1 MSEKP
6 TAPTVW
12 LSVVIPAF
20 NEEGRLASTLSRVSS
35 YLASRR
41 RDFEILVVDDG
52 SSDETLSVAE
62 SLAAVGVKP
71 LRLAENRGKG
81 AALRLGVLQSHGRY
95 VLLCDA
101 DLSTPIEEIE
111 KLEARMRDCDLV
123 LGSRALA
130 SSDIRRR
137 QPRHRE
143 WMGRVFN
150 LMLRLG
156 GIVTLRDTQCGFKL
170 IEGSVA
176 RGLFDLLT
184 TRGFAYDVELVWLAD
199 RLKLAVAEVG
209 VVWRDSPQA
218 SKVRAWRDPVRMM
231 LEVAGFLARHSFG
244 VRPYFHPRYR
254 ALTAPVDAVI
264 PPGRQPNRLPRQWLR
279 RQWALALLLSC
290 VVALGFQGS
299 RAIFEPDEGFYTNV
313 ALGMEQSG
321 DWTVPRL
328 NGEPFLDKPPLL
340 YWGVGWGVRLLG
352 TNEWGARTAQAL
364 WFVATSI
371 LVGLFAGRLWGAK
384 RGPLAAIVY
393 STMLAPAI
401 AADVL
406 TPDTILAFWSTFL
419 VYMYWRYF
427 TSDTRRAGWM
437 FALLMGLG
445 VGGGALAKG
454 PAILLFLPPIALH
467 LASKKGWRAVFR
479 PELIAAAVMA
489 AVIGGSWYLAVADK
503 LPGAWAYWLDN
514 QIAGRLWSD
523 NYHRN
528 PQWWAGLEVYGAVL
542 LVGGLPWTP
551 LWFWKWLRRLRAPA
565 RLAGGSQAAKAEHL
579 LIRFWFL
586 LPLAVLFVARSRLP
600 LYGLPLM
607 APLALATT
615 ALLLRGAFVTLDR
628 RRVAALALFWVALLI
643 TLRGVVSVLPFDE
656 SSREVAAA
664 LGRAGIAPPTRI
676 VAVDT
681 KESGLRFYG
690 YGEII
695 EARVRGSSYPFF
707 VSVPSLS
714 SLAEEDDLPRQ
725 GFAVVEDIGRRDT
738 VLGILEKAGFSCLDR
753 PAIYELEFL
762 ECTAP
767 ETSVG

>member
-1 MSEKP
+1 MREQP
-6 TAPTVW
+6 RAPTVW

-20 NEEGRLASTLSRVSS
+20 NEEGRLASTLRRVSS

-62 SLAAVGVKP
+62 SFAAVGVEP

-81 AALRLGVLQSHGRY
+81 AALRCGVLQSRGRY

-111 KLEARMRDCDLV
+111 KLEAEIPVSDLV

-143 WMGRVFN
+143 WMGRIFN

-156 GIVTLRDTQCGFKL
+156 GIVDLRDTQCGFKL

-176 RGLFDLLT
+176 RGLFALLT

-209 VVWRDSPQA
+209 VVWRDSPLA
-218 SKVRAWRDPVRMM
+218 SKVRAWRDPIRMM
-231 LEVAGFLARHSFG
+231 LEVARFLVRHSFG
-244 VRPYFHPRYR
+244 VRPFFHPRAVPSR
-254 ALTAPVDAVI
+254 ALVDAVI
-264 PPGRQPNRLPRQWLR
+264 PMQQQPNRLR

-290 VVALGFQGS
+290 VVALAFQGS

-313 ALGMEQSG
+313 ALGMAESG
-321 DWTVPRL
+321 DWTIPRL

-340 YWGVGWGVRLLG
+340 YWGVGWGVRLFG

-371 LVGLFAGRLWGAK
+371 VVGLFAGRLWGVEL
-384 RGPLAAIVY
+384 GPLAAIVY
-393 STMLAPAI
+393 SMMLAPAV

-427 TSDTRRAGWM
+427 TSGTRRAGWM

-445 VGGGALAKG
+445 VGGGVLAKG

-467 LASKKGWRAVFR
+467 LASKKGLRAVFR
-479 PELIAAAVMA
+479 PELMAGAVMA
-489 AVIGGSWYLAVADK
+489 AVIGGSWYFAVADK
-503 LPGAWAYWLDN
+503 LPGAWAYWFDN

-523 NYHRN
+523 RYHRN
-528 PQWWAGLEVYGAVL
+528 PQWWAGLEVYGALL

-551 LWFWKWLRRLRAPA
+551 LWIWKWLGRLRAPA

-579 LIRFWFL
+579 LIRCWLL
-586 LPLAVLFVARSRLP
+586 LPLAVLLVARSRLP

-607 APLALATT
+607 APLAMATA
-615 ALLLRGAFVTLDR
+615 ALLSHSTFAALDR
-628 RRVAALALFWVALLI
+628 RRVAALALLWVVQLI
-643 TLRGVVSVLPFDE
+643 TLRGVVSVMPFDG

-695 EARVRGSSYPFF
+695 EVRVRGSSYPFF

-714 SLAEEDDLPRQ
+714 RLAEEDDLPKQ
-725 GFAVVEDIGRRDT
+725 GFAVVEDIGRRDA

-762 ECTAP
+762 ECRAS
-767 ETSVG
+767 ETSVS